1 MFKILAYG
9 LPALPLASLYFSIY
23 VLIGEF
29 YFKNYGLAL
38 SVIGSIFI
46 IIRLFDA
53 FTDPIMGYISDNFP
67 LRFGKRKP
75 WVLIGGILFIFSTW
89 MLFVPI
95 YQSVDVEYFF
105 FWLFISAI
113 GWTIAYAPY
122 YAMGAEL
129 SMDYLER
136 SKVTFCRELFTILGI
151 IFASLLYSLS
161 FDFDNKIFKSGIGSN
176 IGLFQ
181 ICIFSSVFFVLSMF
195 LFLLSKS
202 NSKEVS
208 YDKNNILNIFEI
220 FISLKKQ
227 KLMRK
232 LLSSHFING
241 LANGIPPALFVFYV
255 NSVLKSPEFTGI
267 LLFLYFLGALV
278 GVPLWIF
285 ISNKLDKHRV
295 WCYAMVY
302 SCFIFIFVL
311 FLEEYDLIFFAIICI
326 LSGLALSADL
336 AIPSSIQADIIDLEY
351 LKTGKRLTGQFFAFW
366 GLVSKAAIAISTGV
380 ALILLDI
387 IGFKSDEN
395 NGKNILFAVS
405 FIYAGLPIILKMFSI
420 YLMWNFKLDKKTHS
434 EILEKIKT

>member
-38 SVIGSIFI
+38 SIIGSIFI

-181 ICIFSSVFFVLSMF
+181 ICIFSSIFFVLSMF

-202 NSKEVS
+202 NSKEVP

-232 LLSSHFING
+232 LLFSHFING
-241 LANGIPPALFVFYV
+241 LANGLPPALFVFYV

>member
-38 SVIGSIFI
+38 SIIGSIFI

-95 YQSVDVEYFF
+95 YKSVDVEYFF

-181 ICIFSSVFFVLSMF
+181 ICIFSSIFFVLSMF
-195 LFLLSKS
+195 LFLISKS

-220 FISLKKQ
+220 FTSLKKQ

-232 LLSSHFING
+232 LLFSHFING
-241 LANGIPPALFVFYV
+241 LANGLPPALFVFYV

-295 WCYAMVY
+295 WCYAMIY

-366 GLVSKAAIAISTGV
+366 GLVSKAAIAISTGM

>member
-75 WVLIGGILFIFSTW
+75 WVLLGGILFIFSTW

-151 IFASLLYSLS
+151 IFASLLYSIS

-232 LLSSHFING
+232 LLFSHFING
-241 LANGIPPALFVFYV
+241 LANGLPPALFVFYV

>member
-38 SVIGSIFI
+38 SIIGSIFI

-95 YQSVDVEYFF
+95 YKSVDVEYFF

-151 IFASLLYSLS
+151 IFASLLYSIS

-232 LLSSHFING
+232 LLFSHFING
-241 LANGIPPALFVFYV
+241 LANGLPPALFVFYV

-311 FLEEYDLIFFAIICI
+311 FLKEYDLIFFAIICI

>member
-38 SVIGSIFI
+38 SIIGSIFI

-136 SKVTFCRELFTILGI
+136 SKITFCRELFTILGI
-151 IFASLLYSLS
+151 IFASLLYSIS
-161 FDFDNKIFKSGIGSN
+161 FDFDNKIFNSGIGTN
-176 IGLFQ
+176 TGLYQ
-181 ICIFSSVFFVLSMF
+181 ICIFSSIFFILSMF
-195 LFLLSKS
+195 FFLLSKS
-202 NSKEVS
+202 NSKEIS
-208 YDKNNILNIFEI
+208 YDKKNILNIFEI

-241 LANGIPPALFVFYV
+241 LANGLPPALFVFYV

-295 WCYAMVY
+295 WCYAMIY

>member
-38 SVIGSIFI
+38 SIIGSIFI

-151 IFASLLYSLS
+151 IFASLLYSIS
-161 FDFDNKIFKSGIGSN
+161 FDFDNKIFKSGIGTN

-181 ICIFSSVFFVLSMF
+181 ICIFSSIFFVLSMF
-195 LFLLSKS
+195 LFLISKS

-227 KLMRK
+227 NLMRK
-232 LLSSHFING
+232 LLFSHFING
-241 LANGIPPALFVFYV
+241 LANGLPPALFVFYV

-295 WCYAMVY
+295 WCYAMIY

-366 GLVSKAAIAISTGV
+366 GLVSKAAIAISTGM

>member
-151 IFASLLYSLS
+151 IFASLLYSIS
-161 FDFDNKIFKSGIGSN
+161 FDFDNKIFKSGIDSN

-232 LLSSHFING
+232 LLFSHFING
-241 LANGIPPALFVFYV
+241 LANGLPPALFVFYV

-366 GLVSKAAIAISTGV
+366 GLVSKGAIAISTGV

-387 IGFKSDEN
+387 IGYNSDEN
-395 NGKNILFAVS
+395 NGKNVLFAVS
-405 FIYAGLPIILKMFSI
+405 FIYAGLPIILKILSI
-420 YLMWNFKLDKKTHS
+420 YLMWDFKLDKKTHS

>member
-38 SVIGSIFI
+38 SIIGSIFI

-95 YQSVDVEYFF
+95 YKSVDVEYFF
-105 FWLFISAI
+105 FWLLISAI

-151 IFASLLYSLS
+151 IFASLLYSIS

-232 LLSSHFING
+232 LLFSHFING
-241 LANGIPPALFVFYV
+241 LANGLPPALFVFYV

-311 FLEEYDLIFFAIICI
+311 FLKEYDLIFFAIICI

>member
-38 SVIGSIFI
+38 SIIGSIFI

-95 YQSVDVEYFF
+95 YKSVDVEYFF

-136 SKVTFCRELFTILGI
+136 SKITFCRELFTILGI
-151 IFASLLYSLS
+151 IFASLLYSIS
-161 FDFDNKIFKSGIGSN
+161 FDFDNKIFKSGIGTN

-181 ICIFSSVFFVLSMF
+181 ICIFSSIFFVLSMF
-195 LFLLSKS
+195 LFLISKS

-232 LLSSHFING
+232 LLFSHFING
-241 LANGIPPALFVFYV
+241 LANGLPPALFVFYV

-295 WCYAMVY
+295 WCYAMIY
-302 SCFIFIFVL
+302 SCFVFIFVL
-311 FLEEYDLIFFAIICI
+311 FLKEYDLIFFAIICI

-366 GLVSKAAIAISTGV
+366 GLISKAAIAISTGM

>member
-38 SVIGSIFI
+38 SIIGSIFI

-67 LRFGKRKP
+67 LGFGKRKP

-95 YQSVDVEYFF
+95 YKSVDVEYFF
-105 FWLFISAI
+105 FWLLISAI

-181 ICIFSSVFFVLSMF
+181 ICIFSSIFFVLSMF
-195 LFLLSKS
+195 LFLISKS

-227 KLMRK
+227 NLMRK
-232 LLSSHFING
+232 LLFSHFING
-241 LANGIPPALFVFYV
+241 LANGLPPALFVFYV

-311 FLEEYDLIFFAIICI
+311 FLKEYDLIFFAIICI

-366 GLVSKAAIAISTGV
+366 GLVSKAAIAISTGM

>member
-95 YQSVDVEYFF
+95 YKSVDVEYFF

-151 IFASLLYSLS
+151 IFASLLYSIS

-232 LLSSHFING
+232 LLFSHFING
-241 LANGIPPALFVFYV
+241 LANGLPPALFVFYV

-366 GLVSKAAIAISTGV
+366 GLVSKGAIAISTGV

-387 IGFKSDEN
+387 IGFNSDEN
-395 NGKNILFAVS
+395 NGKNVLFAVS
-405 FIYAGLPIILKMFSI
+405 FIYAGLPIILKILSI

>member
-38 SVIGSIFI
+38 SIIGSIFI

-75 WVLIGGILFIFSTW
+75 WVLVGGILFIFSTW

-95 YQSVDVEYFF
+95 YKSVDVEYFF
-105 FWLFISAI
+105 FWLLISAI

-181 ICIFSSVFFVLSMF
+181 ICIFSSIFFVLSMF

-232 LLSSHFING
+232 LLFSHFING
-241 LANGIPPALFVFYV
+241 LANGLPPALFVFYV

-295 WCYAMVY
+295 WCYAMIY

-366 GLVSKAAIAISTGV
+366 GLVSKAAIAISTGM

>member
-95 YQSVDVEYFF
+95 YQSVDIEYFF

-151 IFASLLYSLS
+151 IFASLLYSIS

-232 LLSSHFING
+232 LLFSHFING
-241 LANGIPPALFVFYV
+241 LANGLPPALFVFYV

>member
-38 SVIGSIFI
+38 SIIGSIFI

-181 ICIFSSVFFVLSMF
+181 ICIFSSIFFVLSMF

-232 LLSSHFING
+232 LLFSHFING
-241 LANGIPPALFVFYV
+241 LANGLPPALFVFYV

-295 WCYAMVY
+295 WCYAMIY

-366 GLVSKAAIAISTGV
+366 GLVSKAAIAISTGM

>member
-38 SVIGSIFI
+38 SIIGSIFI

-181 ICIFSSVFFVLSMF
+181 ICIFSSIFFVLSMF
-195 LFLLSKS
+195 LFLISKS
-202 NSKEVS
+202 NTKEVS

-311 FLEEYDLIFFAIICI
+311 FLKEYDLIFFAIICI

>member
-95 YQSVDVEYFF
+95 YKSVDVEYFF

-136 SKVTFCRELFTILGI
+136 SKITFCRELFTILGI
-151 IFASLLYSLS
+151 IFASLLYSIS

-176 IGLFQ
+176 NGLFQ
-181 ICIFSSVFFVLSMF
+181 ICIFSSIFFVLSMF
-195 LFLLSKS
+195 LFLISKS

-208 YDKNNILNIFEI
+208 SDKNNILNIFEI

-232 LLSSHFING
+232 LLLSHFING
-241 LANGIPPALFVFYV
+241 LANGLPPALFVFYV

-295 WCYAMVY
+295 WCYAMIY

-311 FLEEYDLIFFAIICI
+311 FLKEYDLIFFAIICI

-366 GLVSKAAIAISTGV
+366 GLVSKAAIAISTGM

>member
-38 SVIGSIFI
+38 SIIGSIFI

-151 IFASLLYSLS
+151 IFASLLYSIS

-232 LLSSHFING
+232 LLFSHFING
-241 LANGIPPALFVFYV
+241 LANGLPPALFVFYV

>member
-75 WVLIGGILFIFSTW
+75 WVLIGGILFIVSTW

-95 YQSVDVEYFF
+95 YKSVDVEYFF

-151 IFASLLYSLS
+151 IFASLLYSTS
-161 FDFDNKIFKSGIGSN
+161 FDFDNKIFKSGIGTN

-181 ICIFSSVFFVLSMF
+181 ICIFSSIFFVLSMF

-202 NSKEVS
+202 SSKEVS
-208 YDKNNILNIFEI
+208 NDKNNILNIFEI
-220 FISLKKQ
+220 FNSLKKQ

-232 LLSSHFING
+232 LLLSHFING
-241 LANGIPPALFVFYV
+241 LANGLPPALFVFYV

-285 ISNKLDKHRV
+285 ISSKLDKHRV
-295 WCYAMVY
+295 WCYAMIY

-311 FLEEYDLIFFAIICI
+311 FLKEYDLIFFATICI

-351 LKTGKRLTGQFFAFW
+351 LKTGRRLTGQFFAFW
-366 GLVSKAAIAISTGV
+366 GLVSKAAIAISTGM

-387 IGFKSDEN
+387 VGFNSDEN
-395 NGKNILFAVS
+395 NGKNVLFAVS
-405 FIYAGLPIILKMFSI
+405 FIYAGLPIIFKIFSI
-420 YLMWNFKLDKKTHS
+420 YLMWNFKLDKKTHA
-434 EILEKIKT
+434 EILAKIKA

>member
-95 YQSVDVEYFF
+95 YKSVDVEYFF

-151 IFASLLYSLS
+151 IFASLLYSIS

-176 IGLFQ
+176 VGLFQ
-181 ICIFSSVFFVLSMF
+181 ICIFSSIFFVLSMF
-195 LFLLSKS
+195 LFLISKS

-232 LLSSHFING
+232 LLFSHFING
-241 LANGIPPALFVFYV
+241 LANGLPPALFVFYV

-295 WCYAMVY
+295 WCYAMIY

-366 GLVSKAAIAISTGV
+366 GLVSKAAIAISTGM

-395 NGKNILFAVS
+395 NGKNVLFAVS
-405 FIYAGLPIILKMFSI
+405 FIYAGLPIILKMLSI

>member
-38 SVIGSIFI
+38 SIIGSIFI

-75 WVLIGGILFIFSTW
+75 WVLVGGILFIFSTW

-195 LFLLSKS
+195 LFLISKS

-227 KLMRK
+227 NLMRK
-232 LLSSHFING
+232 LLFSHFING
-241 LANGIPPALFVFYV
+241 LANGLPPALFVFYV

-311 FLEEYDLIFFAIICI
+311 FLKEYDLIFFAIICI

-366 GLVSKAAIAISTGV
+366 GLVSKGAIAISTGV

>member
-38 SVIGSIFI
+38 SIIGSIFI

-181 ICIFSSVFFVLSMF
+181 ICIFSSIFFVLSMF

-232 LLSSHFING
+232 LLFSHFING
-241 LANGIPPALFVFYV
+241 LANGLPPALFVFYV

-295 WCYAMVY
+295 WCYAMIY

>member
-38 SVIGSIFI
+38 SIIGSIFI

-95 YQSVDVEYFF
+95 YKSVDVEYFF

-151 IFASLLYSLS
+151 IFASLLYSIS

-181 ICIFSSVFFVLSMF
+181 ICIFSSIFFVLSMF
-195 LFLLSKS
+195 LFLISKS
-202 NSKEVS
+202 NTKEVS

-232 LLSSHFING
+232 LLFSHFING
-241 LANGIPPALFVFYV
+241 LANGLPPALFVFYV

-366 GLVSKAAIAISTGV
+366 GLVSKAAIAISTGM

>member
-9 LPALPLASLYFSIY
+9 LPALPLGSLYFSIY

-29 YFKNYGLAL
+29 YFVNYGLAL
-38 SVIGSIFI
+38 SVIGLIFI

-67 LRFGKRKP
+67 SRFGKRKP
-75 WVLIGGILFIFSTW
+75 WVLIGGTVFIFSTW

-95 YQSVDVEYFF
+95 HQSVDVGYFF
-105 FWLFISAI
+105 FWLLISAI
-113 GWTIAYAPY
+113 GWTVAYAPY
-122 YAMGAEL
+122 YALGAEL

-151 IFASLLYSLS
+151 IFASLLYSIS
-161 FDFDNKIFKSGIGSN
+161 FDIDEKIFKSGISTS

-181 ICIFSSVFFVLSMF
+181 ICIFSSVMFVLSMF

-202 NSKEVS
+202 NSKEVLN
-208 YDKNNILNIFEI
+208 DENNILNIFEI
-220 FISLKKQ
+220 FKSLKKQ

-232 LLSSHFING
+232 LLLSHFING
-241 LANGIPPALFVFYV
+241 LANGFPPALFVFYV
-255 NSVLKSPEFTGI
+255 NSILKSSEFTGI
-267 LLFLYFLGALV
+267 LLFLYFLGALL

-285 ISNKLDKHRV
+285 ISSKLDKHKV
-295 WCYAMVY
+295 WCYAMIY
-302 SCFIFIFVL
+302 ACFIFIFVL
-311 FLEEYDLIFFAIICI
+311 FLKEYDLMLFAIICI

-351 LKTGKRLTGQFFAFW
+351 LKTGRRLTGQFFAFW
-366 GLVSKAAIAISTGV
+366 GLLSKAAIAISTGM

-387 IGFKSDEN
+387 VGFNSDEN
-395 NGKNILFAVS
+395 NGKYVLFAVS
-405 FIYAGLPIILKMFSI
+405 FIYAGLPIIFKIFSI

-434 EILEKIKT
+434 EISAKLKN

>member
-38 SVIGSIFI
+38 SIIGSIFI

-75 WVLIGGILFIFSTW
+75 WVLLGGILFIFSTW

-151 IFASLLYSLS
+151 IFASLLYSIS

-232 LLSSHFING
+232 LLFSHFING
-241 LANGIPPALFVFYV
+241 LANGLPPALFVFYV

-295 WCYAMVY
+295 WCYAMIY

>member
-9 LPALPLASLYFSIY
+9 LPALPLGSLYFSIY

-29 YFKNYGLAL
+29 YFVNYGLAL
-38 SVIGSIFI
+38 SVIGLIFI

-67 LRFGKRKP
+67 SRFGKRKP
-75 WVLIGGILFIFSTW
+75 WVLIGGTVFIFSTW

-95 YQSVDVEYFF
+95 HQSVDVGYFF
-105 FWLFISAI
+105 FWLLISAI
-113 GWTIAYAPY
+113 GWTVAYAPY
-122 YAMGAEL
+122 YALGAEL

-151 IFASLLYSLS
+151 IFASLLYSIS
-161 FDFDNKIFKSGIGSN
+161 FDIDEKIFKSGISTS

-181 ICIFSSVFFVLSMF
+181 ICIFSSVMFVLSMF

-202 NSKEVS
+202 NSKEVLN
-208 YDKNNILNIFEI
+208 DENNILNIFEI
-220 FISLKKQ
+220 FKSLKKQ

-232 LLSSHFING
+232 LLLSHFING
-241 LANGIPPALFVFYV
+241 LANGFPPALFVFYV
-255 NSVLKSPEFTGI
+255 NSILKSSEFTGI
-267 LLFLYFLGALV
+267 LLFLYFLGALL

-285 ISNKLDKHRV
+285 ISSKLDKHKV
-295 WCYAMVY
+295 WCYAMIY
-302 SCFIFIFVL
+302 ACFIFIFVL
-311 FLEEYDLIFFAIICI
+311 FLKEYDLMLFAIICI

-351 LKTGKRLTGQFFAFW
+351 LKTGRRLTGQFFAFW
-366 GLVSKAAIAISTGV
+366 GLLSKAAIAISTGM

-387 IGFKSDEN
+387 VGFNSDEN
-395 NGKNILFAVS
+395 NGKYVLFAVS
-405 FIYAGLPIILKMFSI
+405 FIYAGLPIIFKIFSI
-420 YLMWNFKLDKKTHS
+420 YLMWNFKLDKKVHA
-434 EILEKIKT
+434 EILAKIRT

>member
-38 SVIGSIFI
+38 SIIGSIFI

-75 WVLIGGILFIFSTW
+75 WVLLGGILFIFSTW

-151 IFASLLYSLS
+151 IFASLLYSIS

-232 LLSSHFING
+232 LLFSHFING
-241 LANGIPPALFVFYV
+241 LANGLPPALFVFYV

-366 GLVSKAAIAISTGV
+366 GLVSKAAIAISTGM

>member
-38 SVIGSIFI
+38 SIIGSIFI

-95 YQSVDVEYFF
+95 YKSVDVEYFF

-151 IFASLLYSLS
+151 IFASLLYSIS

-181 ICIFSSVFFVLSMF
+181 ICIFSSAFFVLSMF

-232 LLSSHFING
+232 LLFSHFING
-241 LANGIPPALFVFYV
+241 LANGLPPALFVFYV

-295 WCYAMVY
+295 WCYAMIY

-311 FLEEYDLIFFAIICI
+311 FLKEYDLIFFAIICI

-366 GLVSKAAIAISTGV
+366 GLVSKAAIAISTGM

>member
-38 SVIGSIFI
+38 SIIGSIFI

-75 WVLIGGILFIFSTW
+75 WVVVGGILFIFSTW
-89 MLFVPI
+89 MIFLPK

-151 IFASLLYSLS
+151 IFASLLYSIS
-161 FDFDNKIFKSGIGSN
+161 FDFDNKIFKSGIGAN

-181 ICIFSSVFFVLSMF
+181 ICIFSSIFFVLSMF
-195 LFLLSKS
+195 LFLISKS

-227 KLMRK
+227 KLMKK
-232 LLSSHFING
+232 LLFSHFING
-241 LANGIPPALFVFYV
+241 LANGLPPALFVFYV

-295 WCYAMVY
+295 WCYAMIY

-311 FLEEYDLIFFAIICI
+311 FLKEYDLIFFAIICI

-366 GLVSKAAIAISTGV
+366 GLVSKAAIAISTGM

-387 IGFKSDEN
+387 IGFKSDAN

-434 EILEKIKT
+434 DILEKIKT

>member
-38 SVIGSIFI
+38 SIIGSIFI

-75 WVLIGGILFIFSTW
+75 WVLVGGILFIFSTW
-89 MLFVPI
+89 MPFVPI

-151 IFASLLYSLS
+151 IFASLLYSIS

-232 LLSSHFING
+232 LLFSHFING
-241 LANGIPPALFVFYV
+241 LANGLPPALFVFYV

-311 FLEEYDLIFFAIICI
+311 FLKEYDLIFFAIICI

>member
-75 WVLIGGILFIFSTW
+75 WVLLGGILFIFSTW

-176 IGLFQ
+176 FGLFQ
-181 ICIFSSVFFVLSMF
+181 ICIFSSIFFVLSMF
-195 LFLLSKS
+195 LFLISKS

-232 LLSSHFING
+232 LLFSHFING
-241 LANGIPPALFVFYV
+241 LANGLPPALFVFYV

-295 WCYAMVY
+295 WCYAMIY

>member
-38 SVIGSIFI
+38 SIIGSIFI
-46 IIRLFDA
+46 MIRLFDA

-95 YQSVDVEYFF
+95 YTSVDVEYFF

-136 SKVTFCRELFTILGI
+136 SKITFCRELFTILGI
-151 IFASLLYSLS
+151 IFASLLYSIS
-161 FDFDNKIFKSGIGSN
+161 FDFDNKIFKSGIGTN

-181 ICIFSSVFFVLSMF
+181 ICIFSSIFFVLSMF

-232 LLSSHFING
+232 LLFSHFING
-241 LANGIPPALFVFYV
+241 LANGLPPALFVFYV

-295 WCYAMVY
+295 WCYAMIY

-311 FLEEYDLIFFAIICI
+311 FLKEYDLIFFAIICI

-366 GLVSKAAIAISTGV
+366 GLVSKAAIAISTGM

>member
-75 WVLIGGILFIFSTW
+75 WVLLGGILFIFSTW

-105 FWLFISAI
+105 FWLLISAI

-181 ICIFSSVFFVLSMF
+181 ICIFSSIFFVLSMF

-232 LLSSHFING
+232 LLFSHFING
-241 LANGIPPALFVFYV
+241 LANGLPPALFVFYV

-387 IGFKSDEN
+387 IGFNSDEN
-395 NGKNILFAVS
+395 NGKNVLFAVS